1 MSSSVQVGS
10 SKGGEKSIYMWTSK
24 RAVEA
29 LLGVSTGWTGAAPVG
44 PVELEPEGLKFGHW
58 CHRSDRWLTG
68 WTGEA

>member
-10 SKGGEKSIYMWTSK
+10 SKGGEKSIYICGPPKEPLRLCS
-24 RAVEA
+24 
-29 LLGVSTGWTGAAPVG
+29 GCPPVG